1 MTIDPDVI
9 FVIGMVVGL
18 LAIPALIGAF
28 SESRPPRAA
37 AIMVLISAGLI
48 SVAVLRKP
56 GGYTVSGA
64 PEVFMRVIGDIVN

>member
-1 MTIDPDVI
+1 MNIDPDYI
-9 FVIGMVVGL
+9 FVIGLVVGL

-48 SVAVLRKP
+48 SVAVLQKP
-56 GGYTVSGA
+56 GGYSVREV
-64 PEVFMRVIGDIVN
+64 PDVFMRVVADIVN

>member
-1 MTIDPDVI
+1 MDPDVI

-37 AIMVLISAGLI
+37 AIMVLISAGLV
-48 SVAVLRKP
+48 SVAVLQKP
-56 GGYTVSGA
+56 GGYSVSGA
-64 PEVFMRVIGDIVN
+64 PEVFMKVVGDIVN

>member
-1 MTIDPDVI
+1 MNIDPDVI

-37 AIMVLISAGLI
+37 AIMVLISAGLV
-48 SVAVLRKP
+48 SVAVLQKP
-56 GGYTVSGA
+56 GGYSVSGA
-64 PEVFMRVIGDIVN
+64 PEVFMKVVGDIVN

>member
-1 MTIDPDVI
+1 MDPDVI

-18 LAIPALIGAF
+18 LAVPALIGAF
-28 SESRPPRAA
+28 SESRTPRAA

-56 GGYTVSGA
+56 GGYSLSTA
-64 PEVFMRVIGDIVN
+64 PDVFMNVVSSIVN